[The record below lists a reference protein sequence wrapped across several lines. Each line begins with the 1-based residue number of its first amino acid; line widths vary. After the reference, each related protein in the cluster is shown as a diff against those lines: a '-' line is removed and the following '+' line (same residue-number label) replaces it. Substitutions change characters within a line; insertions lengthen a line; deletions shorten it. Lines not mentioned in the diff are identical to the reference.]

1 MVNSVGRHLEEAA
14 YLAGLIDGDGSI
26 YIRLKDR
33 KGCKTKQVLI
43 VVAVIQR
50 SDKIE
55 FLKNLQALWQIGRI
69 RVRKDGIGEWY
80 IQKRSEVKQL
90 LQIVYPFLKLK
101 KRQALI
107 CLKLVESLLH
117 NDELDFGELEKSAR
131 EVVKMN
137 LSKKSKLLQMSP

>member
-50 SDKIE
+50 RDKIE

-137 LSKKSKLLQMSP
+137 LSKKNKLLQMSP

>member
-33 KGCKTKQVLI
+33 KGCKTKQALI
-43 VVAVIQR
+43 VVAVIQK

-55 FLKNLQALWQIGRI
+55 FLQNLQTLWQIGRVRI
-69 RVRKDGIGEWY
+69 RKDGMSEWY

-90 LQIVYPFLKLK
+90 LQMVYPFLKLK
-101 KRQALI
+101 KQQALI

-117 NDELDFGELEKSAR
+117 NDEIDFEEIEKSAKK
-131 EVVKMN
+131 VAKMN
-137 LSKKSKLLQMSP
+137 LGKKNKLLQMSP